1 MTSKR
6 EELHTLSWLI
16 NCLLKS
22 TPRLL
27 TQKKKFYLW
36 QVWRNMAQVGAGSI
50 AIVTIIAF
58 CVGVILALHA
68 ANQLERF
75 GATSY
80 VANLVGVIIISE
92 LGPLLTA
99 VVITGRSGAAFTAEI
114 ATMQISEEID
124 ALNVIGIDPVL
135 FLVVPKILAMI
146 IMLPVLTVW
155 ADFVGINSGMLY
167 SGTFLSI
174 SYKSYFAQTAS
185 FLRFSDL
192 TAGLVKSLGFGMAIT
207 IICCWQGFLAKE
219 GAADVGRRTTKS
231 VVQSIFIIILLD
243 LYFTTLSY
251 AF

>member
-1 MTSKR
+1 MSIQK
-6 EELHTLSWLI
+6 EELHTLSWII
-16 NCLLKS
+16 NSLLRCMPKVI
-22 TPRLL
+22 
-27 TQKKKFYLW
+27 TQQKRYYIW
-36 QVWRNMAQVGAGSI
+36 QIWRNMAAVGAGSLT
-50 AIVTIIAF
+50 IVTIIAF
-58 CVGVILALHA
+58 CVGIILALHA

-124 ALNVIGIDPVL
+124 ALNVMGIDPIQ
-135 FLVVPKILAMI
+135 FLVVPKLLAMI

-155 ADFVGINSGMLY
+155 ADFVGIGSGMLY

-174 SYKSYFAQTAS
+174 SYQTYFEQTAN
-185 FLRFSDL
+185 FLRFGDL
-192 TAGLVKSLGFGMAIT
+192 MAGIVKSLGFGIAIT
-207 IICCWQGFLAKE
+207 IICCWQGFLAQE